1 MNEHTSYC
9 AITAS
14 YLHKIYPVTADAWE
28 SRHRNTAD
36 GIQDRNFCV
45 HTFLGFGK
53 AFDSIGCF
61 FRNELYNCVLD
72 NSVATH
78 CI

>member
-45 HTFLGFGK
+45 HISRILVRR
-53 AFDSIGCF
+53 SIVLVTF
-61 FRNELYNCVLD
+61 FRTEL
-72 NSVATH
+72 
-78 CI
+78 